1 MELALICFGVENSYT
16 VECFLHGMVIFM
28 VAVPL
33 VFTTSHV
40 KMLPKMVLRLVLTMV
55 STLV

>member
-1 MELALICFGVENSYT
+1 MELLLICFGVANSYT

-33 VFTTSHV
+33 VFSTSHV
-40 KMLPKMVLRLVLTMV
+40 KLLLIMVVRSLLTMV